1 MAKPELSSAAYYTKI
16 TPPPLQ
22 TIANVIP
29 EYPKCVNI
37 IELAPA
43 PFNCAQDAIAY
54 AKSHGIVG
62 VMSNADT
69 NGKGEVSISLSSLD
83 KMLSGSAV
91 RKSATPALHYAALVR
106 LRDIIRESLIAEVH
120 PDFLKGADGRRSP
133 ANGIN
138 PTVEIVVLYVCV
150 STGGIPL
157 RVKTTVK
164 RLLDSKDP
172 QKAYTYEISNVEVLK
187 GTAAPVARPN
197 DKTPTRDVGILLKD
211 VLNVNGEFLLTTT
224 ASPASPETSAMR
236 PRTRRTTNPS
246 PQKC

>member
-1 MAKPELSSAAYYTKI
+1 MQAMTSE
-16 TPPPLQ
+16 
-22 TIANVIP
+22 IP

-37 IELAPA
+37 IDLAPA
-43 PFNCAQDAIAY
+43 PFNCARDAIAY

-91 RKSATPALHYAALVR
+91 RKSVTPALHYAALVR
-106 LRDIIRESLIAEVH
+106 LRDIIRESFIAEVH

-138 PTVEIVVLYVCV
+138 PTVEIAVLYGCV
-150 STGGIPL
+150 STGGLPL
-157 RVKTTVK
+157 RAKTTIK
-164 RLLDSKDP
+164 RLLDSSEP

-187 GTAAPVARPN
+187 GNAAPVARPS
-197 DKTPTRDVGILLKD
+197 DKTPTYDVNMLLHG
-211 VLNVNGEFLLTTT
+211 VLNVNGEFLLMPT
-224 ASPASPETSAMR
+224 ASPVSSSSTP
-236 PRTRRTTNPS
+236 TNAD
-246 PQKC
+246 KVKKV